1 MNELS
6 YVSPRWLPGGHAQ
19 TIWPVTIKGKL
30 PDYRRERWATP
41 DGDFIDLDWV
51 NSTGEAK
58 HVPTVCLFHGLE
70 GSSSSHY
77 ARHLMRLVG
86 ERGWR
91 GVVVHFRGC
100 SGEPNQLPRAYHSG
114 DSVEIDWILRRLAG
128 TRTSPVLAVGVS
140 LGGNALLKWLAE
152 QGDAAGRVI
161 CAAAAVSA
169 PHDLAA
175 ASQALAKG
183 INRIYTRH
191 FLKTLIPRA
200 LEKARRFPGLLDT
213 GRLHGLST
221 LTEYDDCVTAPLHGF
236 RSAADYYSR
245 SSAKPLLKAVRTPVL
260 VINAAND
267 PFLPAKFLP
276 SAAQV
281 ADSVH
286 LEIHGH
292 GGHAGFVSGA
302 LPGRLDWLP
311 QRVLRWFDGT
321 LPHDM
326 VS

>member
-1 MNELS
+1 LNELS
-6 YVSPRWLPGGHAQ
+6 YVPPRWLPGGHAQ
-19 TIWPVTIKGKL
+19 TIWPVSIKGKL
-30 PDYRRERWATP
+30 PDYRRERWVTP
-41 DGDFIDLDWV
+41 DGDFIDLDWAV
-51 NSTGEAK
+51 PTAITEAL
-58 HVPTVCLFHGLE
+58 HAPTVCLFHGLE
-70 GSSSSHY
+70 GSSGSHY

-114 DSVEIDWILRRLAG
+114 DSDEIDWILRRLAG
-128 TRTSPVLAVGVS
+128 TRTAPLLAVGVS

-152 QGDAAGRVI
+152 QGEAAGRVI

-175 ASQALAKG
+175 ASHALAVG
-183 INRIYTRH
+183 ANRIYTRH

-200 LEKARRFPGLLDT
+200 FEKASRFPGALET
-213 GRLHGLST
+213 GRLHGIRT

-245 SSAKPLLKAVRTPVL
+245 SSAKPLLLAIRTPVL
-260 VINAAND
+260 VLNAAND

-281 ADSVH
+281 ADSVR
-286 LEIHGH
+286 LEIYRH

-311 QRVLRWFDGT
+311 RRVLRWFDDH
-321 LPHDM
+321 P
-326 VS
+326 SA